1 MASPARSVNLGIA
14 AIAVSSVF
22 SPVNT
27 EFEVRAAEIVRDEI
41 PGANVTLSSEIG
53 RIGLLEREN
62 AAIMNGC
69 LRDLALR
76 TVYGFRA
83 ALEQMQITAPFFI
96 SQNDGTLMN
105 ADFAADYPVLTFAS
119 GPTNSMRGA
128 AFLSGLRD
136 AIVVDVGGTTT
147 DIGVLQHGFPR
158 VAALAVNIGGV
169 RTNFRM
175 PDTFNIGLGG
185 GSMVRR
191 EPLAVGPRSVGY
203 ELTERALVFGGEE
216 LTATD
221 IIVATGKVD
230 IGDRAKVTDI
240 APEFASEAE
249 AHMLEMVTIAVDRMK
264 TSATPVPVIVVG
276 GGSILLQES
285 IPGTS
290 EMLKPPH
297 FAVANA
303 IGAAIAQVGGEC
315 DRIFSLEGAT
325 RDEVLEQAKE
335 EARQRAIAAG
345 ASRGTLEIV
354 RSRGSATC
362 LPAWECH
369 SHCRQSGR
377 RFGRSLTVQIV
388 DETALDELALGA
400 AVLGTGGGG
409 DPYIGKI
416 MSRQAIR
423 EYGPIQLME
432 LDELED
438 DDLVVPSAM
447 MGAPTVMVEKMPSGD
462 DVLNAFETI
471 GRYLNQPIRAT
482 MSIEAGGLNSVVPLY
497 LAARLQIPLVD
508 CDGMGRAFP
517 ELQMVT
523 HTLFGKSATPM
534 AMSDER
540 GNTIL
545 LETIDNNWTETFAR
559 SITVDMGA
567 TALIA
572 LYAATVGELKECAVH
587 GTMSRAREIGRVI
600 MKRAP
605 TGDKS
610 GGNGARGA
618 EWFSGVPGQGER
630 CRAAHGG
637 RLRGAVT
644 HILAG

>member
-1 MASPARSVNLGIA
+1 MRIGIDVGGTNTDIVLMDGREVRAWHKTPTTADVTTGIINSLRYIIEEVSLDTADIDGVMIGTTHFTNAVVERLYLQETACIRMGLPATVCLPPMVDWPDDLREVVGNHYFLAHGGHEFDGRIISPFDEEEVRGIAAQIRDLGIA

-41 PGANVTLSSEIG
+41 PGASVTLSSEIG

-62 AAIMNGC
+62 AAIMNAC

-76 TVYGFRA
+76 TVHGFRA
-83 ALEQMQITAPFFI
+83 ALEQMRITAPFFI

-147 DIGVLQHGFPR
+147 DIGVLQQGFPR

-191 EPLAVGPRSVGY
+191 EPLTVGPRSVGY

-221 IIVATGKVD
+221 IMVATGKVD
-230 IGDRAKVTDI
+230 IGDRAKVMGI
-240 APEFASEAE
+240 APEFASEVE
-249 AHMLEMVTIAVDRMK
+249 AHMLEMVTNAVDRMK

-276 GGSILLQES
+276 GGSILLQQT
-285 IPGTS
+285 IPGAS

-325 RDEVLEQAKE
+325 RDEVLDQAKE

-345 ASRGTLEIV
+345 ASPGTLEIV
-354 RSRGSATC
+354 DVEEVPLAY
-362 LPAWECH
+362 LP
-369 SHCRQSGR
+369 GN
-377 RFGRSLTVQIV
+377 
-388 DETALDELALGA
+388 
-400 AVLGTGGGG
+400 
-409 DPYIGKI
+409 
-416 MSRQAIR
+416 AIR
-423 EYGPIQLME
+423 IAVKAVG
-432 LDELED
+432 DLE
-438 DDLVVPSAM
+438 
-447 MGAPTVMVEKMPSGD
+447 GA
-462 DVLNAFETI
+462 
-471 GRYLNQPIRAT
+471 
-482 MSIEAGGLNSVVPLY
+482 
-497 LAARLQIPLVD
+497 
-508 CDGMGRAFP
+508 
-517 ELQMVT
+517 
-523 HTLFGKSATPM
+523 
-534 AMSDER
+534 
-540 GNTIL
+540 
-545 LETIDNNWTETFAR
+545 
-559 SITVDMGA
+559 
-567 TALIA
+567 
-572 LYAATVGELKECAVH
+572 
-587 GTMSRAREIGRVI
+587 
-600 MKRAP
+600 
-605 TGDKS
+605 
-610 GGNGARGA
+610 
-618 EWFSGVPGQGER
+618 
-630 CRAAHGG
+630 
-637 RLRGAVT
+637 
-644 HILAG
+644 